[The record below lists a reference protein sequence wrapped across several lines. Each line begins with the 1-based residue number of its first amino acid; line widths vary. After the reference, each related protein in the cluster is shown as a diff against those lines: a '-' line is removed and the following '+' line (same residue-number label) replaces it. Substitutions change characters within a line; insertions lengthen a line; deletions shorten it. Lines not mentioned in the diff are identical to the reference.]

1 MDLISNVFYRTHFD
15 VYPTGEDQKVF
26 GEITKYIISWCKYK
40 AGLYGI
46 TLDWDWSQFKKYG
59 SFDGDGMKA
68 YSTRFVDKERNAIYW
83 SAKVYEIAKSDGFAD
98 RTWVSEFGIEQK
110 SSDYATFSYTVM
122 YEDRQGYYGRLQPA
136 PMANVPSIVKYL
148 LTDKWIV
155 CKSGNQVLGLH
166 AHEIA
171 LGEMECL
178 FDALQDEARECPVIY
193 LAANRNGEHLLDSEE
208 LAQLLAG
215 NAKVFYSKFPLSG
228 QEFSEVVG
236 KEFRCPEGGLR
247 IYRPH
252 MHWENSDEPYRHIF
266 FTEEKI
272 SKMGKEELFLILR
285 RAICENIQYYTS
297 KQLFRYDDCIALYD
311 TFRQK
316 KTQKLAAQ
324 AADNEFLF
332 NDEARQLREAKA
344 ELEKVKFELQKAID
358 DFTREKQKNQSLKD
372 SLGETAQL
380 RQSLAALQQM
390 QDWFAAMQ
398 TLPQTAEQT
407 VKMFLLIHSD
417 KIDLSER
424 GWDSLKECVASSDL
438 LWEALF
444 DMATI
449 LRDLY
454 LSNVSVDIVRE
465 FQQKSRFSLALTE
478 GHETRKNNALMKL
491 REDTYCGDPINI
503 EPHVSFGNFRG
514 DKSKSLRVYYDFHP
528 NSQKIII
535 GCCGEHLTN
544 YSTKK
549 FK

>member
-15 VYPTGEDQKVF
+15 VYPTEGNQNVF
-26 GEITKYIISWCKYK
+26 GEITKYIIRWCKYK
-40 AGLYGI
+40 AERYGI
-46 TLDWDWSQFKKYG
+46 TLDWNWSQFRKYG
-59 SFDGDGMKA
+59 SFDGGMMKA

-83 SAKVYEIAKSDGFAD
+83 AAKVYEIGKSDGFAD
-98 RTWVSEFGIEQK
+98 RTWVSEFGIEQG
-110 SSDYATFSYTVM
+110 SSDYVTFSYTVM
-122 YEDRQGYYGRLQPA
+122 YEDRQGYYGRLQSA
-136 PMANVPSIVKYL
+136 PSANIPSIVKYL
-148 LTDKWIV
+148 LTDRWVV
-155 CKSGNQVLGLH
+155 CKSGNQTLDLFS
-166 AHEIA
+166 HEIA
-171 LGEMECL
+171 SGEMECL
-178 FDALQDEARECPVIY
+178 FDALQDEARECPIIY
-193 LAANRNGEHLLDSEE
+193 LAANKNGEHILNSEE

-247 IYRPH
+247 IYQPH
-252 MHWENSDEPYRHIF
+252 IHWENSDEPYRHIF

-272 SKMGKEELFLILR
+272 SEMGKEELFLILR

-311 TFRQK
+311 AFRQK

-332 NDEARQLREAKA
+332 NDEARQLRETKA

-358 DFTREKQKNQSLKD
+358 DFTQEKQKNQSLKD

-390 QDWFAAMQ
+390 QDRFAAMQ
-398 TLPQTAEQT
+398 TLPQTAEET
-407 VKMFLLIHSD
+407 VRIFLLVHPD
-417 KIDLSER
+417 KIDFSER
-424 GWDSLKECVASSDL
+424 GWDSLKECAASSDL
-438 LWEALF
+438 LWEVLF

-454 LSNVSVDIVRE
+454 LSNTSLDMVRE

-478 GHETRKNNALMKL
+478 GHETRKNNAMMKL
-491 REDTYCGDPINI
+491 REDTYHGDAIDI
-503 EPHVSFGNFRG
+503 EPHVSCGNFRG
-514 DKSKSLRVYYDFHP
+514 DKSKSLRVYYSFHP
-528 NSQKIII
+528 NSGKIIV

-544 YSTKK
+544 YSTRK